1 MPTLAEIDLPD
12 LEADASVPEI
22 AVGEYEER
30 LRATAARLRAAQLDV
45 LLVYAD
51 REHSANLAFLTGIE
65 PRFEEALLVLDA
77 DGGRTLLVG
86 NEGLGYLPDPGLRI
100 ATAVFQDFSLLGQ
113 PRGASRPLR
122 AILAGC
128 GVGAGRAIGCVGWK
142 WYDPRLVEGGERALD
157 LPSYIADTVR
167 SLAGDGGRVV
177 NAAALFADPR
187 DGLRVRNSVTQLALF
202 EHAAGVASRAVGAAV
217 RAIRP
222 GVSEREV
229 ARAFDADGLPLSCHP
244 MVSFGDKTRRGL
256 SSPGDGRARIG
267 DAYTLA
273 FGVWGGLSARAGFV
287 VADAAQLP
295 PEVAAVY
302 PRFAANFF
310 AVMVAWYQAVR
321 VGATGGEVVA
331 AVEAQRDP
339 ALYDFALNPGHYLH
353 LEEWLHSPFTAGD
366 ATPLPSGAAIQMDII
381 PVAKTAPCC
390 ANGEDGIAL
399 ADRALR
405 DEIAR
410 QRPGMWTRIQRR
422 RRFMIETLGIAL
434 DESVLP
440 LSAAPGWL
448 APYAL
453 SPRLAFVNR

>member
-1 MPTLAEIDLPD
+1 MPTLAEIDLPE
-12 LEADASVPEI
+12 LECDAAVPQI
-22 AVGEYEER
+22 GAGEYEER
-30 LRATAARLRAAQLDV
+30 LRATAARLRPARLDV
-45 LLVYAD
+45 LVVYAD
-51 REHSANLAFLTGIE
+51 REHAANLAFLTGVE

-77 DGGRTLLVG
+77 DGRRTLLVG
-86 NEGLGYLPDPGLRI
+86 NECLGYLPDPALRI

-113 PRGASRPLR
+113 SRAASRPLR
-122 AILAGC
+122 AILADC
-128 GVGAGRAIGCVGWK
+128 GVAAGRAIGCVGWK

-157 LPSYIADTVR
+157 LPSYIADTIR
-167 SLAGDGGRVV
+167 SLAGDRGRVV
-177 NAAALFADPR
+177 NAAGLFVDPR
-187 DGLRVRNSVTQLALF
+187 DGLRVRNSAAQLAVF
-202 EHAAGVASRAVGAAV
+202 EHAAGVASRGVGAAV
-217 RAIRP
+217 RSIRP
-222 GVSEREV
+222 GASEREV
-229 ARAFDADGLPLSCHP
+229 ARAFAADGLPLSCHP
-244 MVSFGDKTRRGL
+244 MVSFGDKAQRGL
-256 SSPGDGRARIG
+256 SSPGDGRARVG

-287 VADAAQLP
+287 VADATQLP
-295 PEVAAVY
+295 REVADIY

-331 AVEAQRDP
+331 AVEAARDP

-353 LEEWLHSPFTAGD
+353 LDEWLHSPFIAGD
-366 ATPLPSGAAIQMDII
+366 ATPLPSGVAIQMDII
-381 PVAKTAPCC
+381 PAAKVAPCC

-399 ADRALR
+399 ADRELR
-405 DEIAR
+405 EAIAR
-410 QRPGMWTRIQRR
+410 ERPAMWTRIQRR